1 MNIEHDELAGKI
13 GKIVGLEVGDEG
25 LYAYFELTPRGQEI
39 LEDDRFDYLSPEIV
53 WSFQDIESGQ
63 DVGPVLVG
71 AAVTNYPFFGEKTS
85 MYSEAAAED
94 LVERFSLS
102 QQEDAD
108 KEEPQMDIVLGAA
121 DMVQRLGLSLSDIEH
136 WGDHPALALSR
147 LAYALDKPE
156 YVQFHYTLALCVVQQ
171 EPEGWYPRSAYLW
184 EFARGSAGEWKH
196 RIKGYSGHKLALDGR
211 LVRRVH
217 KALGEQDT
225 GVIERHSDLFEMYRS
240 SGQEGLTMPQEGS
253 EGQQVSMDEFTAMRG
268 RAEEMSNQ
276 IDTLT
281 AGLAQ
286 RDQQIADLRHERTL
300 ERYSRQAERYSSVGV
315 EIDEYAAHFA
325 WLESADPEGEHLAWF
340 QSVIETA
347 DKALANSGAFSDRGS
362 GERAPT
368 SDPFSRIQQL
378 MEAKAKERGITLQ
391 VGTQAY
397 NDLMTEVM
405 RENPEIFAN
414 YRQGLI
420 SGGSEPPPDPD

>member
-1 MNIEHDELAGKI
+1 MPYDKVRGHSECGADKIAVVSPSGKVVGCHTTEEEADKQIAALMAKEKSSRWVDRYSASKLLAGEPVLLLPVMPGGYHRWGTEADPITPEIIAALDANFLLRQDINGLTGSVPLNIEHDELAGKI

-196 RIKGYSGHKLALDGR
+196 RIKGYSEMLKELHEWMNEH
-211 LVRRVH
+211 RV
-217 KALGEQDT
+217 L
-225 GVIERHSDLFEMYRS
+225 
-240 SGQEGLTMPQEGS
+240 
-253 EGQQVSMDEFTAMRG
+253 
-268 RAEEMSNQ
+268 
-276 IDTLT
+276 
-281 AGLAQ
+281 
-286 RDQQIADLRHERTL
+286 
-300 ERYSRQAERYSSVGV
+300 YSY
-315 EIDEYAAHFA
+315 
-325 WLESADPEGEHLAWF
+325 
-340 QSVIETA
+340 
-347 DKALANSGAFSDRGS
+347 
-362 GERAPT
+362 
-368 SDPFSRIQQL
+368 
-378 MEAKAKERGITLQ
+378 
-391 VGTQAY
+391 
-397 NDLMTEVM
+397 
-405 RENPEIFAN
+405 
-414 YRQGLI
+414 
-420 SGGSEPPPDPD
+420 